1 MVLRRRAS
9 RARAPL
15 LIRTVHGMETDS
27 PFPHTPTDVIPNFSN
42 DNISNRLIYGHLSRA
57 FRRRTEKEGERVSL
71 TWSGLI
77 WLCLRITGG
86 RRNLVIGHISIPIVQ
101 LGKIFMSA
109 ITRGGGGH
117 DSNSAWYLFRTT
129 TDLGQNALFHN
140 FVIQIALIQSN

>member
-15 LIRTVHGMETDS
+15 LIRTVHAMETNS

-42 DNISNRLIYGHLSRA
+42 DNISNRLIYGHPSRA
-57 FRRRTEKEGERVSL
+57 FRRRTEKEGETVSL
-71 TWSGLI
+71 TWSVLM

-101 LGKIFMSA
+101 LAKYSCQLLPPG
-109 ITRGGGGH
+109 RGH
-117 DSNSAWYLFRTT
+117 DSNSAWYLFRIT
-129 TDLGQNALFHN
+129 TDLGQNAVFHN